1 MTTLKR
7 VLTWREGAGMT
18 IAGVLGSG
26 ILILPTVTAQ
36 LAGPAA
42 IVAWLLMTIMAIPM
56 AATFGKLA
64 IYHPNAG
71 GIASYARLAFGPRA
85 GKLVGILYL
94 GTVPVA
100 APAAA
105 LIGAGYLGAL
115 CHWPEADVVLVAA
128 GLLATAL
135 LVNYFGIQFSGW
147 AATAVVVAISALLLM
162 AVMSALPH
170 MKALAFVPFLPHGW
184 WPVGQSVALLYWAF
198 VGWEMIGHLSEEFV
212 DPVRDIPRALMVA
225 VAVVGILYLAV
236 SSVSIGTMAY
246 RMHTHGAGLS
256 VLIGMEL
263 GHPGAIIAAV
273 IALLITYGTIHTYIA
288 GFSRLVY
295 AQARTGDLPRFF
307 AHLHPKRR
315 TPARVF
321 AALLLPDVVILGSVL
336 AFHTSLA
343 QLIAWPSAVFIVL
356 YIVAMV
362 SAWRLLPGYRAQAF
376 ALLGALISCAALIF
390 VGWAMIL
397 PIGLAF
403 LGWWLKGSFAEK
415 ATTPEEI
422 A

>member
-18 IAGVLGSG
+18 VAGVLGSG
-26 ILILPTVTAQ
+26 ILILPTLTAQ

-42 IVAWLLMTIMAIPM
+42 IIAWLVMTLMAIPM
-56 AATFGKLA
+56 AETFGKLA
-64 IYHPNAG
+64 IYRPDAG
-71 GIASYARLAFGPRA
+71 GIASYARLAFGPKA
-85 GKLVGILYL
+85 GKIVGILYL

-115 CHWPEADVVLVAA
+115 CHWSPADVVFVAA

-147 AATAVVVAISALLLM
+147 AATAVVVAISGLLLI
-162 AVMSALPH
+162 AVLSALPH
-170 MKALAFVPFLPHGW
+170 VSTRAFVPFLPHGW
-184 WPVGQSVALLYWAF
+184 WPVGESVALLYWAF
-198 VGWEMIGHLSEEFV
+198 VGWEMIGHLSEEFIN
-212 DPVRDIPRALMVA
+212 PVRDIPRALMVA
-225 VAVVGILYLAV
+225 VVVVGILYLAV

-246 RMHTHGAGLS
+246 RMHSHGAGLS

-263 GHPGAIIAAV
+263 GRMGAIITAV
-273 IALLITYGTIHTYIA
+273 IALLITYGTMHTYIA

-307 AHLHPKRR
+307 AHLHPTRR

-321 AALLLPDVVILGSVL
+321 AALLLPDAVVLGSVL
-336 AFHTSLA
+336 VFHTSLA

-356 YIVAMV
+356 YLVAMLA
-362 SAWRLLPGYRAQAF
+362 AWRLLPGFSARLL
-376 ALLGALISCAALIF
+376 ALLGALISALALIF
-390 VGWAMIL
+390 VGWAIIL
-397 PIGLAF
+397 PIALAF
-403 LGWWLKGSFAEK
+403 LGWWLKVPHVEK
-415 ATTPEEI
+415 AIPPEEI